1 MAKRQNKA
9 VEKSLRK
16 KAKESGISLTT
27 LRKVFERG
35 EAAWLTGSRP
45 GVGMTQWAMARVN
58 SFIKG
63 SRKHDRDLR

>member
-9 VEKSLRK
+9 VNKSLRK
-16 KAKESGISLTT
+16 KAKESGISYST
-27 LRKVFERG
+27 LKKVFERG

>member
-1 MAKRQNKA
+1 MARRQNKA
-9 VEKSLRK
+9 VNKSLRK
-16 KAKESGISLTT
+16 KAKESGIPYST
-27 LRKVFERG
+27 LKKVFERG

>member
-1 MAKRQNKA
+1 MAKRNNKG
-9 VEKSLRK
+9 VEKALRK
-16 KAKESGISLTT
+16 KSKESGIAYST
-27 LRKVFERG
+27 LKKVYERG

-45 GVGMTQWAMARVN
+45 GVGMAQWAMARVN

>member
-1 MAKRQNKA
+1 MARRQNKA

>member
-1 MAKRQNKA
+1 MARRQNKA
-9 VEKSLRK
+9 VNKSLRK
-16 KAKESGISLTT
+16 KAKESGIPFST
-27 LRKVFERG
+27 LKKVYERG

-45 GVGMTQWAMARVN
+45 GVGMAQWAMARVN